1 MFSYYD
7 ETIKKNASVDVS
19 EDKGIQQAGE
29 LFYLTNPA
37 YGEADYRYFTIS
49 LKIALHNSGVSCS
62 LDFKKIKLEANS
74 RLPLSQLCGSY
85 CRWEWFSFF

>member
-7 ETIKKNASVDVS
+7 ETIKKNASVDVT

-62 LDFKKIKLEANS
+62 LDFKRIKLEATVVF
-74 RLPLSQLCGSY
+74 L
-85 CRWEWFSFF
+85 FSSFTVMWVIL

>member
-62 LDFKKIKLEANS
+62 LQTVVFLFHSYVGDTVGGN
-74 RLPLSQLCGSY
+74 GSHV
-85 CRWEWFSFF
+85 F

>member
-62 LDFKKIKLEANS
+62 LQTVVFLFHSYVGHTVGGNGS
-74 RLPLSQLCGSY
+74 RI
-85 CRWEWFSFF
+85 F